1 MNTLQIK
8 LTIVGILTVFSAYSI
23 KRVSWSQKTNFGS
36 NSKSQSF
43 SISNSH
49 SHNPEEDRSTDSIQ
63 GTGRKLGPSDWVND
77 LPTNYSLLNQTC
89 PYKPKSALNSALL
102 MAFVGFGLEYWYLG
116 FYSAFQYKAAFF
128 LFTLILTIWI
138 RLIPI
143 PKGGDSFF
151 TLFGTS
157 IACMA
162 SFTCWTWQ
170 VSNFLDMYY
179 GRAVDACTRVPDPIW
194 SFMKIYYW
202 RKEVVE
208 ISSNILLNNT
218 NTTITNATN
227 ITNSSV

>member
-102 MAFVGFGLEYWYLG
+102 
-116 FYSAFQYKAAFF
+116 
-128 LFTLILTIWI
+128 
-138 RLIPI
+138 
-143 PKGGDSFF
+143 
-151 TLFGTS
+151 
-157 IACMA
+157 
-162 SFTCWTWQ
+162 
-170 VSNFLDMYY
+170 
-179 GRAVDACTRVPDPIW
+179 
-194 SFMKIYYW
+194 
-202 RKEVVE
+202 
-208 ISSNILLNNT
+208 ISILLKTFHQGLCSQKPNLFNDWR
-218 NTTITNATN
+218 NAFKGKILDFVENLTTRK
-227 ITNSSV
+227 SV